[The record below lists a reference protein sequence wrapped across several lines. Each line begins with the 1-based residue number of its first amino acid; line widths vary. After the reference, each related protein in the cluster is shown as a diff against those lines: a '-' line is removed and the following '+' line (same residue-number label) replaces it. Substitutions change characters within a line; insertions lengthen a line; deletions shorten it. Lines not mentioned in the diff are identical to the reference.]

1 MRNLKAQLTME
12 QAKRFAVASLTKAVE
27 KMDYNAKNIEVML
40 VHFKDGEVQ
49 TEYVN
54 DEEVNKLCDEIREE
68 DADAFAEHVDD
79 EDDGSD
85 E

>member
-1 MRNLKAQLTME
+1 ME

>member
-1 MRNLKAQLTME
+1 ME

-40 VHFKDGEVQ
+40 VHFQNGEVQ
-49 TEYVN
+49 TEYVG
-54 DEEVNKLCDEIREE
+54 DDEVNKLCDEIREE
-68 DADAFAEHVDD
+68 DADAFAEHVD

>member
-1 MRNLKAQLTME
+1 M
-12 QAKRFAVASLTKAVE
+12 ASLTKAVE

-40 VHFKDGEVQ
+40 VHFQNGQVQ
-49 TEYVN
+49 TEYVG
-54 DEEVNKLCDEIREE
+54 DAEVNALCDEIREE

-85 E
+85 G